1 MFVVFLS
8 KLQSEVRSVVR
19 SLCLCVCKNVH
30 CHCRARR
37 RTLQKLEFIEDDLIL
52 MVNEVQMFIAIGNL
66 VTIFEMDLDWIL
78 TIDNKNCISFSQQ
91 SHNLLA

>member
-1 MFVVFLS
+1 M
-8 KLQSEVRSVVR
+8 
-19 SLCLCVCKNVH
+19 CVCQNVH

-52 MVNEVQMFIAIGNL
+52 MVNEVQMFIAIGIL

-78 TIDNKNCISFSQQ
+78 AIDNKRTISFSQQ
-91 SHNLLA
+91 SRNLLA